1 MCQLVGVDLQQ
12 VSIAAL
18 IIALG
23 LLVDDPVVAGDAI
36 NRELAH
42 GQPRD
47 VAAWLG
53 PQKLARA
60 ILFATLTNCVAFLPL
75 LLVTGKTGEF
85 IWSLPVVVTASL
97 VASRIVSMTFMPLLG
112 YYVLKGQKGFEAGL
126 TEGGRGATFAR
137 YYNGFSQWCL
147 EHKADQPGRLPA
159 DSGICLACLPL
170 IGTAFFPRDRHSVF
184 TVNVYLPEGTPIRQT
199 AAEAQ
204 RMIARID
211 ELEGQHIHAYTT
223 FVGAGGPRF
232 WLSIVPEQRA
242 DNYAQ
247 ILVHTTDGEVTAEIV
262 HRLKRSL
269 PVTMPGTRHDRA
281 AGNRSSGRSTD
292 PDSAVRR
299 EHRAAA
305 HAGGSDQGV
314 IARRFPAPTTCTT
327 IGIRRCCRSRLNIDP
342 DRANLTG
349 ITNQDVAA
357 DRSHRAFPVTRPPSC
372 ANVIG

>member
-1 MCQLVGVDLQQ
+1 MQISEFGRDIDHALASLREVLPDDLQIERTSDEPAIVREKIGDFNRNLIEAVVIVIVVALLFMEWRCALLVACSIPLTVAMTLGMCHAMGVDLQQ

-112 YYVLKGQKGFEAGL
+112 YYVLRGQKGLEAGL

-137 YYNGFSQWCL
+137 YYNGFSEWCL
-147 EHKADQPGRLPA
+147 DHKTISL
-159 DSGICLACLPL
+159 GICLLILGVCVACLPL
-170 IGTAFFPRDRHSVF
+170 VGTAFFPAIAIRFSRSTCIYPRVRRSARPPQKPGGSWDRSTLWRDSTSVRSRHLWVRVGRGSGCRSSPNSGR
-184 TVNVYLPEGTPIRQT
+184 TTMPRSWCIRRT
-199 AAEAQ
+199 A
-204 RMIARID
+204 
-211 ELEGQHIHAYTT
+211 
-223 FVGAGGPRF
+223 
-232 WLSIVPEQRA
+232 
-242 DNYAQ
+242 
-247 ILVHTTDGEVTAEIV
+247 
-262 HRLKRSL
+262 RSL
-269 PVTMPGTRHDRA
+269 PK
-281 AGNRSSGRSTD
+281 SCTD
-292 PDSAVRR
+292 
-299 EHRAAA
+299 
-305 HAGGSDQGV
+305 
-314 IARRFPAPTTCTT
+314 
-327 IGIRRCCRSRLNIDP
+327 
-342 DRANLTG
+342 
-349 ITNQDVAA
+349 
-357 DRSHRAFPVTRPPSC
+357 
-372 ANVIG
+372 